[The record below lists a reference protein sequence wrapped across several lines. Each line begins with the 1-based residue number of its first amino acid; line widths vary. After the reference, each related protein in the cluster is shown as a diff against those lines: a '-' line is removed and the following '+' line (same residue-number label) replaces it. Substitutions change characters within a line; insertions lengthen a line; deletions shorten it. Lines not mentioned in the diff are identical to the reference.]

1 MLVSWC
7 HHVAV
12 FPVNGGIGNVWFSV
26 WLSAAADPSHSIT
39 HGAHEQLSVGCTA
52 RFSVLPEVSDGTK
65 SARVLLQTRCSWCS
79 AGVLEGSVTWSH
91 LSVSP
96 PFVAL
101 LYLVLLVSLAA

>member
-12 FPVNGGIGNVWFSV
+12 FPVNDVIWYVWFSV
-26 WLSAAADPSHSIT
+26 WLSAADPLTVSLMVF
-39 HGAHEQLSVGCTA
+39 HEQLSRWGEQHVSVFCLRYLMVPNLRVFSCNQVFVGA
-52 RFSVLPEVSDGTK
+52 
-65 SARVLLQTRCSWCS
+65 LQAYWKAASS
-79 AGVLEGSVTWSH
+79 GPH

-96 PFVAL
+96 PFVAF